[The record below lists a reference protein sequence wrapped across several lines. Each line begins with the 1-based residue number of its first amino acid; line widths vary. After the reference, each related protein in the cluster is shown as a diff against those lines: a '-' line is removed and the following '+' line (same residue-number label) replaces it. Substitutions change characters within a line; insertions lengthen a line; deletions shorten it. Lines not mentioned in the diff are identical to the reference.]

1 MADDLKIKIGIDATD
16 LNEGLKEA
24 VNAVTQTATQAGS
37 SFGTS
42 LKAGLSVQAIKEI
55 GMQAAQ
61 FITDGFNYAIES
73 GTKFETALQ
82 SVSAVTGVTGDGL
95 SDLGTRA
102 QDLALQFGGS
112 ATTQLEAF
120 QTVLSKF
127 GPDLAK
133 TPDALGKVSESVNI
147 LAKAA
152 GLDAAQSVDV
162 LSNAMLQFGV
172 DASDPAKLA
181 DESARFINV
190 LAASAKVGAAE
201 IPQVGEAILQAGVAA
216 SGAGISFEE
225 TNAAIQGLAI
235 GGKVGSEAGV
245 GLRNVMNKLIDGGKE
260 QEDVLKKVG
269 LSYSDLGNTL
279 TTSEKEGGGFA
290 ATLEKLKK
298 GLETIENPAEK
309 AAALTKLFGAENAS
323 SAGILLNQVDNIKL
337 FTQGVT
343 GTNEA
348 VTQAAINQDT
358 LTQRFE
364 KLKATLEVGVIKAFQ
379 AFQPIVKFLFDNLN
393 TIVPILTP
401 FALGLAAVGIAAL
414 ASSPAFLA
422 ATASVGAFTASLLVN
437 PVFLIVAGVA
447 AAVVA
452 IGALSDALHTSTGEA
467 LENAEA
473 TSKVLETQIK
483 DNKEKQVSVN
493 TTKALTEEFK
503 ELANKTNRS
512 KEENEKLRDVQNKL
526 NEKYPELI
534 NRTKSFSENLKGV
547 EEAGKRST
555 DELNRLKEGG
565 AQLEKQFK
573 ISLQN
578 IQYASRT
585 NALQSLVDSSTAW
598 FSTTADAQKKLS
610 KAAWDLKYVLENT
623 KSVDTAKKAQDSYL
637 QTLNTVQE
645 SLKNSGGIKNYTE
658 LYDFQ
663 NKATSSAVAALTFY
677 DKKVVESSDTKKVIK
692 DKDDKD
698 TDDTDKKKK
707 ASTNLQLKL
716 IDDVL
721 KKYEERIKLNEKN
734 AKEEA
739 ANKNLSETT
748 LEQKKKLI
756 EDEISLL
763 TQITDK
769 NDDNVKIFDTSY
781 KSVSLLGKITVAT
794 NGEVKSSIAGTLAEQ
809 QKASS
814 EYSKLVARLNDL
826 KLNLNKI
833 NNASSIEGF
842 KKELERLKIA
852 TDELGKSGGE
862 VLTIKAAFSVNEVEY
877 KAKIDALNN
886 DLIDTNKDLNTLLLN
901 ANETQ
906 RDDILK
912 LIKKNTDEQVKL
924 ERESAILIERVRAES
939 ITDADA
945 RRLEVSLLNL
955 KIKYDKE
962 VLEAEGNTNKLDEL
976 NSKYLEDKY
985 KLEQDYL
992 QKTNILYGIQQSIQK
1007 ALLESFN
1014 LDKINLDRK
1023 AAKDARDAKLK
1034 ELQQEEKDLEAS
1046 LASKSITFDEYQQ
1059 QLSKIENKRIQDGL
1073 KKQSTADEIL
1083 ANVKIAGDKASAAVL
1098 GQQGERIL
1106 KNSQERSQRQ
1116 IILEK
1121 AAAEERIA
1129 LKKMEGKKGT
1139 DEYIAQQKKLEKAQ
1153 TEAEKNDEMTY
1164 GFRTSVLEEFA
1175 GKALNQFAILAASGK
1190 ATLEDFGKVT
1200 VQLAFEALQKMIPI
1214 YVVSIYGEE
1223 LAKGW
1228 QGIATGAALT
1238 LVLYGL
1244 FAAAQ
1249 SAAGFKDGVVNLD
1262 GAGNDR
1268 SDSIPARLS
1277 KGESVITAKA
1287 TKNNMPELTFMNQT
1301 GLPLSEFYKRNLQ
1314 QSNYSVDENGMLLRE
1329 IKLLRQDTKQLGK
1342 TIYRQTKIE
1351 VSGTLTGDTKQIKAS
1366 IDKLKRE
1373 QINRH

>member
-269 LSYSDLGNTL
+269 LSYADLGNTL
-279 TTSEKEGGGFA
+279 TTSEKDGGGFA

-414 ASSPAFLA
+414 ATSPAFLA

-512 KEENEKLRDVQNKL
+512 KEENERLRDVQNKL

-534 NRTKSFSENLKGV
+534 NRTKSFAENLKGV

-555 DELNRLKEGG
+555 EELNRLKEGG
-565 AQLEKQFK
+565 TQLEKQFA
-573 ISLQN
+573 ISLRN
-578 IQYASRT
+578 IQYASRE
-585 NALQSLVDSSTAW
+585 NALEMLTSASTGAADIAFTDTQQKLKEASKNLAKALQTASSPEM
-598 FSTTADAQKKLS
+598 AQK
-610 KAAWDLKYVLENT
+610 AE
-623 KSVDTAKKAQDSYL
+623 DSYL
-637 QTLNTVQE
+637 QVLN
-645 SLKNSGGIKNYTE
+645 SNAKNIKNFQE
-658 LYDFQ
+658 LYDLS
-663 NKATSSAVAALTFY
+663 NKATSSAISALTFY
-677 DKKVVESSDTKKVIK
+677 DKKVVESSEIKKVAATK
-692 DKDDKD
+692 DKD
-698 TDDTDKKKK
+698 TDDDKDKKKK

-721 KKYEERIKLNEKN
+721 KKYDEQIKINENTAKKEAEKN
-734 AKEEA
+734 
-739 ANKNLSETT
+739 NLSEIT

-763 TQITDK
+763 SQITDK
-769 NDDNVKIFDTSY
+769 NNDNVKIFDKSY
-781 KSVSLLGKITVAT
+781 KSVANIGKITVAL
-794 NGEVKSSIAGTLAEQ
+794 NGEVTSSIAGTLAEQ

-814 EYSKLVARLNDL
+814 EYSKLNDKLTTL

-886 DLIDTNKDLNTLLLN
+886 DIIDTNNDLNILLLSADEN
-901 ANETQ
+901 QKKE
-906 RDDILK
+906 ILK
-912 LIKKNTDEQVKL
+912 LIQKNTDEQVKL

-985 KLEQDYL
+985 KLEQEYL
-992 QKTNILYGIQQSIQK
+992 QRTNILYGIQQSIQK

-1046 LASKSITFDEYQQ
+1046 LANKSITFDEYQQ

-1116 IILEK
+1116 TILEK

-1139 DEYIAQQKKLEKAQ
+1139 DEYIAQQKKLDKAQ
-1153 TEAEKNDEMTY
+1153 EAASKNDEMVY

-1175 GKALNQFAILAASGK
+1175 GKALNQFAVLAASGK
-1190 ATLEDFGKVT
+1190 ATLADFGKVT

-1238 LVLYGL
+1238 LVLYSL

-1262 GAGNDR
+1262 GAGDDR

-1287 TKNNMPELTFMNQT
+1287 TRNNMPELTFMNQT

>member
-512 KEENEKLRDVQNKL
+512 KEETERLRDVQNKL
-526 NEKYPELI
+526 NEKYPELV
-534 NRTKSFSENLKGV
+534 NRTKSFAENLKGV
-547 EEAGKRST
+547 EEAGKKST

-565 AQLEKQFK
+565 QQLEKQFQE
-573 ISLQN
+573 SLRN

-585 NALQSLVDSSTAW
+585 NALDMLTSASTGFLGGTWTDAQRQL
-598 FSTTADAQKKLS
+598 TTAAQTL
-610 KAAWDLKYVLENT
+610 KASLE
-623 KSVDTAKKAQDSYL
+623 KAVSPEQAKKAQDIYI
-637 QTLNTVQE
+637 QVLNTVGKGQ
-645 SLKNSGGIKNYTE
+645 KNFQE
-658 LYDFQ
+658 LYDLQ

-677 DKKVVESSDTKKVIK
+677 DKKVSESNETKKVIK

-721 KKYEERIKLNEKN
+721 KKYDERIKLNEKN

-763 TQITDK
+763 TQLTDA
-769 NDDNVKIFDTSY
+769 NDDNVKIFDTSF
-781 KSVSLLGKITVAT
+781 KSIANLGKITISA
-794 NGEVKSSIAGTLAEQ
+794 NDEIKSSIKGTLVEQ
-809 QKASS
+809 QKAAS
-814 EYSKLVARLNDL
+814 EYSKLDEKLKNL

-842 KKELERLKIA
+842 KKELERLKNA

-886 DLIDTNKDLNTLLLN
+886 DLIDTNNDLNTLLLN
-901 ANETQ
+901 ADEKQ
-906 RDDILK
+906 KDDILK

-962 VLEAEGNTNKLDEL
+962 VLEAEGNTNKLEEI

-1223 LAKGW
+1223 LAKGFA
-1228 QGIATGAALT
+1228 GIATGAALT

-1262 GAGNDR
+1262 GAGDDR

>member
-1 MADDLKIKIGIDATD
+1 MADDVKIKIGIDASD
-16 LNEGLKEA
+16 LNKGLEEA
-24 VNAVTQTATQAGS
+24 VNTVTKSASDAGV
-37 SFGTS
+37 SFGTV
-42 LKAGLSVQAIKEI
+42 LKANLSADAIRDI
-55 GMQAAQ
+55 GQRAAQ
-61 FITDGFNYAIES
+61 FISDGFNYAIES

-181 DESARFINV
+181 EESGRFINV

-216 SGAGISFEE
+216 NGAGISFEE

-235 GGKVGSEAGV
+235 GGKVGSEAGI

-269 LSYSDLGNTL
+269 LSYADLGNTL
-279 TTSEKEGGGFA
+279 TTSEKDGGGFA

-364 KLKATLEVGVIKAFQ
+364 KLKATIEVGVIKAFQ
-379 AFQPIVKFLFDNLN
+379 LLQPAVKFIFDNLN

-401 FALGLAAVGIAAL
+401 FALGLAAVGVAAL
-414 ASSPAFLA
+414 ATSPAFLG
-422 ATASVGAFTASLLVN
+422 ATASVTAFTASLLVN
-437 PVFLIVAGVA
+437 PVFLIVAGVT

-452 IGALSDALHTSTGEA
+452 IGALTDALHTSTDEA

-512 KEENEKLRDVQNKL
+512 KEENQKLQEIQNKL
-526 NEKYPELI
+526 NKQYPELI
-534 NRTKSFSENLKGV
+534 DRTKSFSENLKGV

-555 DELNRLKEGG
+555 EELNRLKEGG
-565 AQLEKQFK
+565 QQLEKQFRE
-573 ISLQN
+573 SLRN
-578 IQYASRT
+578 IQYASRENALDMLT
-585 NALQSLVDSSTAW
+585 SASTGAGGIAWTDTSQKLKDASKNLASALQSA
-598 FSTTADAQKKLS
+598 TTPQQA
-610 KAAWDLKYVLENT
+610 E
-623 KSVDTAKKAQDSYL
+623 KAQQVYL
-637 QTLNTVQE
+637 QILNSVNKA
-645 SLKNSGGIKNYTE
+645 SGGLKNYNE
-658 LYDFQ
+658 LYDLQ
-663 NKATSSAVAALTFY
+663 NKATSSAIAAITFY
-677 DKKVVESSDTKKVIK
+677 DKKVVESNETKKVIK

-707 ASTNLQLKL
+707 ASTNLQLEL
-716 IDDVL
+716 IDTVI
-721 KKYEERIKLNEKN
+721 KKYEEKIKFDENTAKKEAEKN
-734 AKEEA
+734 
-739 ANKNLSETT
+739 NLSEIT
-748 LEQKKKLI
+748 LEQKKKLL

-763 TQITDK
+763 SQITDK
-769 NDDNVKIFDTSY
+769 NNDNVKIFDKSY
-781 KSVSLLGKITVAT
+781 KSVANIGKITVAL

-809 QKASS
+809 QKASA
-814 EYSKLVARLNDL
+814 EYTKLNERLTTL

-833 NNASSIEGF
+833 NNASTLEGF

-852 TDELGKSGGE
+852 TDALGKSGGE
-862 VLTIKAAFSVNEVEY
+862 ILTIKAAFSVNEDEY
-877 KAKIDALNN
+877 KAKIDALN
-886 DLIDTNKDLNTLLLN
+886 KDLLSTNEDLKNLLLN
-901 ANETQ
+901 AEEKQ
-906 RDDILK
+906 KDDILK

-924 ERESAILIERVRAES
+924 ERESAILIERVRAER

-962 VLEAEGNTNKLDEL
+962 VFEAEGNATKLDEI
-976 NSKYLEDKY
+976 NAKYLEDKY
-985 KLEQDYL
+985 KLEQEYL
-992 QKTNILYGIQQSIQK
+992 QRTNILYGIQQSIQK

-1014 LDKINLDRK
+1014 LEKINIDRK

-1034 ELQQEEKDLEAS
+1034 ELKQEEKDLEES
-1046 LASKSITFDEYQQ
+1046 LANKTITFDEYQQ
-1059 QLSKIENKRIQDGL
+1059 ALSKIEAKRIEDGL
-1073 KKQSTADEIL
+1073 KKQSLADEIL

-1098 GQQGERIL
+1098 NQQGERIL

-1121 AAAEERIA
+1121 AAAEERTA
-1129 LKKMEGKKGT
+1129 LQKMEGKKGT

-1153 TEAEKNDEMTY
+1153 EAASKNDEMVY

-1190 ATLEDFGKVT
+1190 ATLADFGKVT

-1214 YVVSIYGEE
+1214 YVTSIYGEE

-1238 LVLYGL
+1238 VVLYGL

-1262 GAGNDR
+1262 GKGDET
-1268 SDSIPARLS
+1268 SDSIPAWLS
-1277 KGESVITAKA
+1277 RGESVITAKA
-1287 TKNNMPELTFMNQT
+1287 TKNNMQELQFMNNT
-1301 GLPLSEFYKRNLQ
+1301 GLPISEFFKRNLQ
-1314 QSNYSVDENGMLLRE
+1314 HSNYSVDENGMLLRE
-1329 IKLLRQDTKQLGK
+1329 IRLLRQDTKQLGK

>member
-1 MADDLKIKIGIDATD
+1 MADDLKIKIGIDASD

-102 QDLALQFGGS
+102 QDLALKFGGS

-133 TPDALGKVSESVNI
+133 TPDALNKVSESVNI

-235 GGKVGSEAGV
+235 GGKIGSEAGV
-245 GLRNVMNKLIDGGKE
+245 GLRNVMMKLIDGGKE

-279 TTSEKEGGGFA
+279 TTSDKEGGGFA

-473 TSKVLETQIK
+473 TSKVLESQIK

-526 NEKYPELI
+526 NDKYPELI
-534 NRTKSFSENLKGV
+534 NRTKSFAENLKGV
-547 EEAGKRST
+547 EEAGKKST

-565 AQLEKQFK
+565 QQLEKQFQE
-573 ISLQN
+573 SLRN
-578 IQYASRT
+578 IQYASRN
-585 NALQSLVDSSTAW
+585 NALDMLTSASTFYGGA
-598 FSTTADAQKKLS
+598 FTDTQVKLKDAALQ
-610 KAAWDLKYVLENT
+610 LKSALESAKT
-623 KSVDTAKKAQDSYL
+623 PEQAKKASDAYIQI
-637 QTLNTVQE
+637 LNSVNKA
-645 SLKNSGGIKNYTE
+645 SGGLKNYSE
-658 LYDFQ
+658 LFDLS
-663 NKATSSAVAALTFY
+663 NKATSSAIASITFL
-677 DKKVVESSDTKKVIK
+677 DKKTVESSDTKKVIK

-739 ANKNLSETT
+739 ASKNLSETT

-763 TQITDK
+763 TQLTDA
-769 NDDNVKIFDTSY
+769 NDDNVKIFDTSF
-781 KSVSLLGKITVAT
+781 KSIANLGKITISA
-794 NGEVKSSIAGTLAEQ
+794 NDEIKSSIKGTLVEQ
-809 QKASS
+809 QKAAT
-814 EYSKLVARLNDL
+814 EYSKLDDKLKNL

-842 KKELERLKIA
+842 KKELERLKNA

-862 VLTIKAAFSVNEVEY
+862 VLTIKTAFSVNEVEY

-886 DLIDTNKDLNTLLLN
+886 DIIDTNNDLNTLLLN
-901 ANETQ
+901 ADENQKKE
-906 RDDILK
+906 ILK

-962 VLEAEGNTNKLDEL
+962 VLEAEGNTNKLDEI

-1059 QLSKIENKRIQDGL
+1059 QLSKIESKRIQDGL

-1121 AAAEERIA
+1121 AAEEERIA

-1139 DEYIAQQKKLEKAQ
+1139 DEYIAQEKKLQKAQ

-1223 LAKGW
+1223 LAKGFA
-1228 QGIATGAALT
+1228 GIATGAALT

-1262 GAGNDR
+1262 GAGDDR

>member
-379 AFQPIVKFLFDNLN
+379 AFQPVVKFVFDNLN

-414 ASSPAFLA
+414 STSPAFLA

-437 PVFLIVAGVA
+437 PVFLIVAGVT

-565 AQLEKQFK
+565 KQLEKQFQE
-573 ISLQN
+573 SLRN

-585 NALQSLVDSSTAW
+585 NALDMLESASTGFLSGTW
-598 FSTTADAQKKLS
+598 TDAQRQLTAAAQNL
-610 KAAWDLKYVLENT
+610 KASLEKAT
-623 KSVDTAKKAQDSYL
+623 SEEQVRKAQSIYI
-637 QTLNTVQE
+637 QVLNTVGQ
-645 SLKNSGGIKNYTE
+645 GQKNYQE
-658 LYDFQ
+658 LFDLQ
-663 NKATSSAVAALTFY
+663 NKASTSAISAITFY
-677 DKKVVESSDTKKVIK
+677 DKKVVESNEVKKVIK

-721 KKYEERIKLNEKN
+721 KKYDEQIKRNENK
-734 AKEEA
+734 AKKEA
-739 ANKNLSETT
+739 EGNNLSETT

-763 TQITDK
+763 TQLTDV
-769 NDDNVKIFDTSY
+769 NDDNVKIFDTSF
-781 KSVSLLGKITVAT
+781 KSIANLGKITVSA
-794 NGEVKSSIAGTLAEQ
+794 NDEIKSSIAGTLAEQ
-809 QKASS
+809 QKAAS
-814 EYSKLVARLNDL
+814 EYSKLNDKLTTL

-862 VLTIKAAFSVNEVEY
+862 VLTIKTAFSVNEIEY

-886 DLIDTNKDLNTLLLN
+886 DIIDTNNDLNTLLLN
-901 ANETQ
+901 ADENQKKE
-906 RDDILK
+906 ILK

-1214 YVVSIYGEE
+1214 YVTSIYGEE

-1249 SAAGFKDGVVNLD
+1249 SAAGFKDGVINLD
-1262 GAGNDR
+1262 GAGDDR

>member
-1 MADDLKIKIGIDATD
+1 MADDVKIKIGIDASD
-16 LNEGLKEA
+16 LNKGLEEA
-24 VNAVTQTATQAGS
+24 VNTVTKSASDAGV
-37 SFGTS
+37 SFGTV
-42 LKAGLSVQAIKEI
+42 LKANLSADAIRDI
-55 GMQAAQ
+55 GQRAAQ
-61 FITDGFNYAIES
+61 FISDGFNYAIES

-95 SDLGTRA
+95 TDLGTRA

-133 TPDALGKVSESVNI
+133 TPDALGKVSESVNL

-181 DESARFINV
+181 EESGRFINV

-216 SGAGISFEE
+216 NGAGISFEE

-269 LSYSDLGNTL
+269 LSYADLGNTL
-279 TTSEKEGGGFA
+279 TTSEKDGGGFA

-364 KLKATLEVGVIKAFQ
+364 KLKATIEVGVIKAFQ
-379 AFQPIVKFLFDNLN
+379 LLQPAVKFIFDNLN

-414 ASSPAFLA
+414 ATSPAFLA

-437 PVFLIVAGVA
+437 PVFLIVAGVT

-452 IGALSDALHTSTGEA
+452 IAALTDALHTSTGEA

-503 ELANKTNRS
+503 ELANKTNRT
-512 KEENEKLRDVQNKL
+512 KEENEKLRDIQNKL
-526 NEKYPELI
+526 NDKYPELI

-555 DELNRLKEGG
+555 EELNRLKEGG
-565 AQLEKQFK
+565 QQLEKQFRE
-573 ISLQN
+573 SLRN
-578 IQYASRT
+578 IQYASRENALEMLT
-585 NALQSLVDSSTAW
+585 SASTVAGIAWTDTQQKLKDASKNLASALQSA
-598 FSTTADAQKKLS
+598 TTPQQA
-610 KAAWDLKYVLENT
+610 E
-623 KSVDTAKKAQDSYL
+623 KAQQIYL
-637 QTLNTVQE
+637 QVLNTVGKGQ
-645 SLKNSGGIKNYTE
+645 KNYQE
-658 LYDFQ
+658 MYDLQ
-663 NKATSSAVAALTFY
+663 NKATSAAIAAITFY
-677 DKKVVESSDTKKVIK
+677 DKKVVESNETKKLINEK
-692 DKDDKD
+692 DKTLD
-698 TDDTDKKKK
+698 DDTDKKKK
-707 ASTNLQLKL
+707 ASTNLQLQL
-716 IDDVL
+716 IDSVI
-721 KKYEERIKLNEKN
+721 KKYEEKIKFDENT
-734 AKEEA
+734 AKKEA
-739 ANKNLSETT
+739 EANNLSEIT
-748 LEQKKKLI
+748 LEQKKKLL

-763 TQITDK
+763 SQITDK
-769 NDDNVKIFDTSY
+769 NNDNVKIFDKSY
-781 KSVSLLGKITVAT
+781 KSVANIGKITVAL

-809 QKASS
+809 QKASA
-814 EYSKLVARLNDL
+814 EYTKLNERLTTL

-833 NNASSIEGF
+833 NNASTLEGF

-852 TDELGKSGGE
+852 TDALGKSGGE
-862 VLTIKAAFSVNEVEY
+862 ILTIKAAFSVNEDEY
-877 KAKIDALNN
+877 KAKIDALNK
-886 DLIDTNKDLNTLLLN
+886 DILSTNEDLNNLLLN
-901 ANETQ
+901 AEEKQ
-906 RDDILK
+906 KDDILK

-924 ERESAILIERVRAES
+924 ERESAILIERVRAER

-962 VLEAEGNTNKLDEL
+962 VFEAEGNATKLDEI
-976 NSKYLEDKY
+976 NAKYLEDKY
-985 KLEQDYL
+985 KLEQEYL
-992 QKTNILYGIQQSIQK
+992 QRTNILYGIQQSIQK

-1014 LDKINLDRK
+1014 LEKINIDRK

-1034 ELQQEEKDLEAS
+1034 ELKQEEKDLEAS
-1046 LASKSITFDEYQQ
+1046 LANKTITFDEYQQ
-1059 QLSKIENKRIQDGL
+1059 ALSKIEAKRIEDGL
-1073 KKQSTADEIL
+1073 KKQTLADEIL

-1098 GQQGERIL
+1098 NQQGERIL

-1121 AAAEERIA
+1121 AAAEERTA
-1129 LKKMEGKKGT
+1129 LQKMEGKKGT
-1139 DEYIAQQKKLEKAQ
+1139 DEYIAQQKKLDKAQ
-1153 TEAEKNDEMTY
+1153 EAASKNDEMVY

-1190 ATLEDFGKVT
+1190 ATLADFGKVT

-1214 YVVSIYGEE
+1214 YVTSIYGEE

-1238 LVLYGL
+1238 VVLYGL

-1262 GAGNDR
+1262 GKGDET
-1268 SDSIPARLS
+1268 SDSIPAWLS

-1287 TKNNMPELTFMNQT
+1287 TKNNMQELQFMNNT
-1301 GLPLSEFYKRNLQ
+1301 GLPISEFFKRNLQ
-1314 QSNYSVDENGMLLRE
+1314 HSNYSVDENGMLLRE
-1329 IKLLRQDTKQLGK
+1329 IRLLRQDTKQLGK

>member
-473 TSKVLETQIK
+473 TSKVLESQIK

-526 NEKYPELI
+526 NDKYPELI
-534 NRTKSFSENLKGV
+534 NRTKSFADNLKGV
-547 EEAGKRST
+547 EEAGKKST

-565 AQLEKQFK
+565 QQLEKQFQE
-573 ISLQN
+573 SLRN
-578 IQYASRT
+578 IQYASRN
-585 NALQSLVDSSTAW
+585 NALDMLTSASTFYGGA
-598 FSTTADAQKKLS
+598 FTDTQQKLKDAALQL
-610 KAAWDLKYVLENT
+610 KAALESAKT
-623 KSVDTAKKAQDSYL
+623 PEQAKKASDAYIQI
-637 QTLNTVQE
+637 LNSVNKA
-645 SLKNSGGIKNYTE
+645 SGGLKNYSE
-658 LYDFQ
+658 LFDLS
-663 NKATSSAVAALTFY
+663 NKATSSAIASITFL
-677 DKKVVESSDTKKVIK
+677 DKKTVESSDTKKVIK

-721 KKYEERIKLNEKN
+721 KKYDEQIKRNENN
-734 AKEEA
+734 AKKEA
-739 ANKNLSETT
+739 EANNLSEIT
-748 LEQKKKLI
+748 LEQKKKLLV
-756 EDEISLL
+756 DEISLL
-763 TQITDK
+763 TQLTDV

-794 NGEVKSSIAGTLAEQ
+794 NGEVKSSIKGTLVEQ

-814 EYSKLVARLNDL
+814 EYSKLNDKLTTL

-842 KKELERLKIA
+842 KKELERLKNA

-886 DLIDTNKDLNTLLLN
+886 DLIDTNNDLKTLLLN
-901 ANETQ
+901 ADEKQ

-1223 LAKGW
+1223 LAKGFA
-1228 QGIATGAALT
+1228 GIATGAALT

-1262 GAGNDR
+1262 GAGDDR

>member
-1 MADDLKIKIGIDATD
+1 MADDVKIKIGIDASD
-16 LNEGLKEA
+16 LNKGLEEA
-24 VNAVTQTATQAGS
+24 VNTVTKSASDAGV
-37 SFGTS
+37 SFGTV
-42 LKAGLSVQAIKEI
+42 LKANLSADAIRDI
-55 GMQAAQ
+55 GQRAAQ
-61 FITDGFNYAIES
+61 FISDGFNYAIES

-82 SVSAVTGVTGDGL
+82 SVSAVTGVTGEGL
-95 SDLGTRA
+95 SDLGSRA

-133 TPDALGKVSESVNI
+133 TPDALGKVSESVNL

-181 DESARFINV
+181 EESGRFINV

-216 SGAGISFEE
+216 NGAGISFEE

-269 LSYSDLGNTL
+269 LSYADLGNTL
-279 TTSEKEGGGFA
+279 TTSEKDGGGFA

-364 KLKATLEVGVIKAFQ
+364 KLKATIEVGVIKAFQ
-379 AFQPIVKFLFDNLN
+379 LLQPAVKFIFDNLN

-414 ASSPAFLA
+414 ATSPAFLA

-437 PVFLIVAGVA
+437 PVFLIVAGVT

-452 IGALSDALHTSTGEA
+452 IGALTDALHTSTDEA

-503 ELANKTNRS
+503 ELANKTNRT
-512 KEENEKLRDVQNKL
+512 KEENEKLRDIQNKL
-526 NEKYPELI
+526 STQYPELI
-534 NRTKSFSENLKGV
+534 NRTKSFSENLRGV

-565 AQLEKQFK
+565 KQLEKQFQE
-573 ISLQN
+573 SLRN
-578 IQYASRT
+578 IQYATRT
-585 NALQSLVDSSTAW
+585 NALDSLVSSSSTW
-598 FSTTADAQKKLS
+598 FGTITDSQRKLTAAAETLKKT
-610 KAAWDLKYVLENT
+610 LENT
-623 KSVDTAKKAQDSYL
+623 NNPQQIRNAQLAYL
-637 QTLNTVQE
+637 QVLDTV
-645 SLKNSGGIKNYTE
+645 NRTSGGVKNYTE
-658 LYDFQ
+658 LFDLQ
-663 NKATSSAVAALTFY
+663 NKAVNSAIAAATFN
-677 DKKVVESSDTKKVIK
+677 DKKNVESSEIKKEIK

-707 ASTNLQLKL
+707 ASTNLQLQL
-716 IDDVL
+716 IDSVI
-721 KKYEERIKLNEKN
+721 KKYEDKIKFDENTAKKEAEKN
-734 AKEEA
+734 
-739 ANKNLSETT
+739 NLSEIT
-748 LEQKKKLI
+748 LEQKKKLL

-763 TQITDK
+763 SQITDK
-769 NDDNVKIFDTSY
+769 NNDNIKIFDKSY
-781 KSVSLLGKITVAT
+781 KSVANIGKITVALS
-794 NGEVKSSIAGTLAEQ
+794 GEVTSSMAGTLVEQ

-814 EYSKLVARLNDL
+814 EYTKLNERLTTL

-833 NNASSIEGF
+833 NNASTLEGF

-852 TDELGKSGGE
+852 TDALGKSGGE
-862 VLTIKAAFSVNEVEY
+862 ILTIKAAFSVNEDEY
-877 KAKIDALNN
+877 KAKIDALNK
-886 DLIDTNKDLNTLLLN
+886 DILSTNEDLNNLLLN
-901 ANETQ
+901 ADEKQ
-906 RDDILK
+906 KDDILK

-924 ERESAILIERVRAES
+924 ERESAILIERVRAER

-962 VLEAEGNTNKLDEL
+962 VFEAEGNATKLDEI
-976 NSKYLEDKY
+976 NAKYLEDKY
-985 KLEQDYL
+985 KLEQEYL
-992 QKTNILYGIQQSIQK
+992 QRTNILYGIQQSIQK

-1014 LDKINLDRK
+1014 LEKINIDRK

-1034 ELQQEEKDLEAS
+1034 ELKQEEKDLEAS
-1046 LASKSITFDEYQQ
+1046 LANKTITFDEYQQ
-1059 QLSKIENKRIQDGL
+1059 ALSKIEAKRIEDGL
-1073 KKQSTADEIL
+1073 KKQSLADEIL

-1098 GQQGERIL
+1098 NQQGERIL

-1121 AAAEERIA
+1121 AAAEERTA
-1129 LKKMEGKKGT
+1129 LQKMEGKKGT
-1139 DEYIAQQKKLEKAQ
+1139 DEYIAQQKKLDKAQ
-1153 TEAEKNDEMTY
+1153 EAASKNDEMVY

-1190 ATLEDFGKVT
+1190 ATLADFGKVT

-1214 YVVSIYGEE
+1214 YVTSIYGEE

-1238 LVLYGL
+1238 VVLYGL

-1262 GAGNDR
+1262 GKGDET
-1268 SDSIPARLS
+1268 SDSIPAWLS
-1277 KGESVITAKA
+1277 RGESVITAKA
-1287 TKNNMPELTFMNQT
+1287 TKNNMQELQFMNNT
-1301 GLPLSEFYKRNLQ
+1301 GLPISEFFKRNLQ
-1314 QSNYSVDENGMLLRE
+1314 HSNYSVDENGMLLRE
-1329 IKLLRQDTKQLGK
+1329 IRLLRQDTKQLGK